1 MYFADNIFTI
11 TTFRQTINV
20 NPHFMRK
27 TYYIL
32 AAAFLILL
40 LAIPQ
45 ALLSQE
51 QEERL
56 AVITKFTGKV
66 QVRHKLMLKP
76 VTQVGNR
83 IRNSSIY
90 NRDAVITKAAST
102 AVLLFNDNTSFKI
115 SEESNILIGTK
126 DVTGRDR
133 AQRKLT
139 RKVAFTK
146 QSVVRNINVNVGK
159 LLANITPSDSVLT
172 EFETPTGVAS
182 VRGTELDISYIAG
195 ITSISLYQGLL
206 GFASAGN
213 EVGFDINPGTS
224 LDVAAPEAGTV
235 TVSAT
240 EGAVEV
246 ETTIGMAIVETD
258 EMVSV
263 SVDMDKGETSIS
275 SENGSVALV
284 TNAGTISIDKGE
296 AVDVGVDPETGDLTV
311 TGTEGDVDITTEDGV
326 TTEVESGKSLGTV
339 KRNDA
344 DEGAEQS
351 HLLFI
356 FDSSQSMNEPINN
369 KETRLDAAKKALSDF
384 VGFLPENLN
393 VGLEVFGHKKTA
405 NCDDIEII
413 VPIGKLDVDELRQ
426 KINSLQAFGAT
437 PVAAALEKGAAA
449 MSSLVGEKT
458 IVLISDGKDT
468 CNGNPIRTAKRIR
481 EEMGMDVNIE
491 VAGLGVDKST
501 KEQLENIASAGGGN
515 YYTADNSRQLQ
526 KTLMDIEEV
535 EGTLTVSAEELAG
548 ANLLKK
554 EHGGQLLLS
563 PQQDDWKQTIDG
575 LEEKVLVPEY
585 SSAVYAFKHE
595 QQATFHT
602 FAICIP
608 GEDVSNLK
616 DFELLVSNN
625 SWTGPFRSIGK
636 FQAQNA
642 GSPDAPYQQF
652 TFPEEVTARYLQVQL
667 ETNYGNSGHTGLY
680 EFQLLGELKDRDGE

>member
-1 MYFADNIFTI
+1 MTD
-11 TTFRQTINV
+11 
-20 NPHFMRK
+20 
-27 TYYIL
+27 
-32 AAAFLILL
+32 
-40 LAIPQ
+40 
-45 ALLSQE
+45 
-51 QEERL
+51 
-56 AVITKFTGKV
+56 
-66 QVRHKLMLKP
+66 
-76 VTQVGNR
+76 
-83 IRNSSIY
+83 
-90 NRDAVITKAAST
+90 
-102 AVLLFNDNTSFKI
+102 
-115 SEESNILIGTK
+115 
-126 DVTGRDR
+126 RDR
-133 AQRKLT
+133 AQRKLIRKAAIT
-139 RKVAFTK
+139 R
-146 QSVVRNINVNVGK
+146 QSVVRNVNVNVGK

-213 EVGFDINPGTS
+213 EVGFDITPGTS

-246 ETTIGMAIVETD
+246 ETTIGNAIVETD

-263 SVDMDKGETSIS
+263 SVDTDKGETSIS
-275 SENGSVALV
+275 SESGSVALL
-284 TNAGTISIDKGE
+284 TDAGTISIDKGE
-296 AVDVGVDPETGDLTV
+296 AVDVGVDPETGNLTV
-311 TGTEGDVDITTEDGV
+311 TDTEGDVVITTEDGV
-326 TTEVESGKSLGTV
+326 TTEVEQGKNLGTV
-339 KRNDA
+339 KGNDA
-344 DEGAEQS
+344 GEGAEQS

-369 KETRLDAAKKALSDF
+369 KVTRLDVAKKALSDF

-393 VGLEVFGHKKTA
+393 VGLEAFGHKKTA

-458 IVLISDGKDT
+458 IVLISDGIDT
-468 CNGNPIRTAKRIR
+468 CNGDPIRTAERIR

-501 KEQLENIASAGGGN
+501 KEQLENIANAGGGN
-515 YYTADNSRQLQ
+515 YYAADNSRQLQ
-526 KTLMDIEEV
+526 KSLMDIEEV
-535 EGTLTVSAEELAG
+535 EGTLTLSTEELAG
-548 ANLLKK
+548 PNLLKK
-554 EHGGQLLLS
+554 EHGGQLLMS
-563 PQQDDWKQTIDG
+563 PKQDDWKQTIDG

-595 QQATFHT
+595 QMATFHT
-602 FAICIP
+602 FAICLP

-636 FQAQNA
+636 FQAQNT

-680 EFQLLGELKDRDGE
+680 EFQLLGELKDRGGE